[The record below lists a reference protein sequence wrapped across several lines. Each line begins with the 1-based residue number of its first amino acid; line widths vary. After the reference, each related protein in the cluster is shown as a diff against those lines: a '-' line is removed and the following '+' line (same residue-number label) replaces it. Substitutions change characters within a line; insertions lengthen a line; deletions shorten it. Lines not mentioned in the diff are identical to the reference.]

1 MNRYPLWKYVVMVV
15 ALAIGLV
22 YTLPN
27 FFGEAPAVQVSSGKA
42 TVRLDNTT
50 LERVEAALTANSI
63 RADDVTFDNSA
74 MNANIRVRVA
84 DTDTQLRLKDALSKA
99 LNADPNDPQYIVALN
114 LQSAS
119 PRWLTAMR
127 ALPMYLGLDLRGGV
141 HFLLQVDMNGALNK
155 KLDSDAADA
164 RTMLRDKNIRD
175 GGVNRVDQSVV
186 IDFADPAVAE
196 EARKVLASGVSE
208 LQWAAQ
214 NKPEGGVQLVGTFTP
229 AVKTAVQQ
237 AALKQ
242 NIQTLHNRV
251 NELGV
256 AEPVIQQQG
265 NDRIVVE
272 LPGVQDTAKA
282 KDIIG
287 RTATLEARL
296 ADPMGLHPDPN
307 APVPPGSELFTQG
320 NQVPVWLKKQVIF
333 TGDRIID
340 ASAGFDEHQRPSV
353 NIRLDSAGGRAV
365 RSVSRDNI
373 GKPMAMV
380 LFERGKGQVL
390 TVATIQSELGDRFQ
404 ITGQPTPQAA
414 ADLALLLR
422 AGSLAAPMEIIEERT
437 VGPSL
442 GADNIKKGFD
452 SVIYGFAAISV
463 FMIAY
468 YMLFGVVS
476 VIGLSVNLLLLIAVL
491 SILQATLTL
500 PGIAAIALALGMAID
515 SNVLINERIREE
527 LRNGAPP
534 QLAIQNGYA
543 HAWATILDS
552 NVTTLIAGL
561 ALLAFGSGPVR
572 GFAIVHCIGILT
584 SMFSAVFFS
593 RGLVNLW
600 YGGKKKLKSLAIGQ
614 VWRPA
619 PEMAGAGGA
628 ASAGALGVNDADT
641 DTARALAGAAKRRE
655 ATSGAK
661 APTGAA
667 RAKPVVRRRNGQ
679 SGPGNPGSSR

>member
-1 MNRYPLWKYVVMVV
+1 MNRYPLWKYAVMLV
-15 ALAIGLV
+15 ALVIGLV

-27 FFGEAPAVQVSSGKA
+27 LFGEAPAVQVSSGKA
-42 TVRLDNTT
+42 TVRLDSTT
-50 LERVEAALTANSI
+50 LAAVEAALAANQIKPTA
-63 RADDVTFDNSA
+63 VTFDNSTT
-74 MNANIRVRVA
+74 NTNIRVRLT
-84 DTDTQLRLKDALSKA
+84 DTDTQLRVKDLLQKT
-99 LNADPNDPQYIVALN
+99 LNSDPTDPQFIVALN

-119 PRWLTAMR
+119 PTWLSALH

-141 HFLLQVDMNGALNK
+141 HFLLQVDMAGALNK
-155 KLDSDAADA
+155 KLDSDASDV
-164 RTMLRDKNIRD
+164 RTLLRDNNVRD
-175 GGVNRVDQSVV
+175 GGVNRVGQSVV
-186 IDFADPAVAE
+186 VNLADQATAD
-196 EARKVLASGVSE
+196 AALKLLGRGISE
-208 LQWAAQ
+208 LQWASQAGQ
-214 NKPEGGVQLVGTFTP
+214 DGGVQLVGTFTP
-229 AVKTAVQQ
+229 AVQRAVQD

-242 NIQTLHNRV
+242 NITTLHNRV

-265 NDRIVVE
+265 ADRIVVE

-296 ADPMGLHPDPN
+296 ADPVNTHPNPSD
-307 APVPPGSELFTQG
+307 PVPPGDELFTQG
-320 NQVPVWLKKQVIF
+320 NQTPVLLRKQIIF

-353 NIRLDSAGGRAV
+353 SLRLDSAGGRAL

-380 LFERGKGQVL
+380 LFEKGKGEVL

-437 VGPSL
+437 IGPSL
-442 GADNIKKGFD
+442 GADNIKKGFH
-452 SVIYGFAAISV
+452 SVVWGFAAIAV

-468 YMLFGVVS
+468 YMLFGVIS
-476 VIGLSVNLLLLIAVL
+476 MIGLSVNLLLLIAVL
-491 SILQATLTL
+491 SMLQATLTL

-515 SNVLINERIREE
+515 ANVLINERVREE

-572 GFAIVHCIGILT
+572 GFAMVHCIGILT

-593 RGLVNLW
+593 RGIVNLW

-614 VWRPA
+614 VWRPETA
-619 PEMAGAGGA
+619 PAGSGA
-628 ASAGALGVNDADT
+628 YLGNHDADT
-641 DTARALAGAAKRRE
+641 DTAQAVAKAAARPKAQAGAQARTGK
-655 ATSGAK
+655 
-661 APTGAA
+661 PT
-667 RAKPVVRRRNGQ
+667 VRRRDA
-679 SGPGNPGSSR
+679 SGSSNTPQKPGSSR